1 MRLMNIFGGKPK
13 QEAPKIDSD
22 HADLINEIY
31 SKRDT
36 LECNSVRIITPNV
49 AYIIAKNSKDIN
61 EENVNLIGA
70 LRGLQDNQFAID
82 ADHYREIEN
91 NLAIDKYR
99 IVRKDSGVL
108 ILSL

>member
-13 QEAPKIDSD
+13 QEAPKIDSV